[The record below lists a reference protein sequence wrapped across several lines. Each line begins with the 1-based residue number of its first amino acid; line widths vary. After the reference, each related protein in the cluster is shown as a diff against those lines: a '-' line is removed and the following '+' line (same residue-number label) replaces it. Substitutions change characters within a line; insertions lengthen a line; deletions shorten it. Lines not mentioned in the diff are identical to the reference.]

1 MNLIENLN
9 PEESLIAYLL
19 RRYYWN
25 CKNSELT
32 NTADIHYLFHHPY
45 TKRLKDFGKEL
56 RRYINDGL
64 ITEENID
71 EMYETVVEKIKKKSI
86 EQLNDKYTLYRGVLL
101 PQNQKIY
108 KQMYIYESWTDNL
121 SIATQFS
128 SNFIKLKSGLQ
139 GVVLKKEILKEQI
152 LTTYFFNEFWKIL
165 DESDQNQHEYIVY
178 DLKEFELNEK
188 NCIKY

>member
-1 MNLIENLN
+1 MINIQINKKRFRHQPRCSCENKISSKRLCLERNTRN
-9 PEESLIAYLL
+9 PERGNLYLVFFGRLVRLSNL
-19 RRYYWN
+19 RN
-25 CKNSELT
+25 PTDLSVGGC
-32 NTADIHYLFHHPY
+32 
-45 TKRLKDFGKEL
+45 
-56 RRYINDGL
+56 
-64 ITEENID
+64 
-71 EMYETVVEKIKKKSI
+71 
-86 EQLNDKYTLYRGVLL
+86 Q
-101 PQNQKIY
+101 
-108 KQMYIYESWTDNL
+108 ESWTDNL
-121 SIATQFS
+121 SIVTQFS

>member
-1 MNLIENLN
+1 M
-9 PEESLIAYLL
+9 
-19 RRYYWN
+19 
-25 CKNSELT
+25 T

-71 EMYETVVEKIKKKSI
+71 KMCEIVVKKIKKKSI
-86 EQLNDKYTLYRGVLL
+86 ELLNDKYTLYRGVLL
-101 PQNQKIY
+101 PQNQKTY
-108 KQMYIYESWTDNL
+108 KQMYVYESWTDDL

-139 GVVLKKEILKEQI
+139 GVVLKKDILKEQI
-152 LTTYFFNEFWKIL
+152 LTTYFLNEYWKIL
-165 DESDQNQHEYIVY
+165 DESDQTQQEYIVY
-178 DLKEFELNEK
+178 NLKEFELNEK

>member
-1 MNLIENLN
+1 M
-9 PEESLIAYLL
+9 
-19 RRYYWN
+19 
-25 CKNSELT
+25 
-32 NTADIHYLFHHPY
+32 D
-45 TKRLKDFGKEL
+45 
-56 RRYINDGL
+56 
-64 ITEENID
+64 
-71 EMYETVVEKIKKKSI
+71 KSVGGC
-86 EQLNDKYTLYRGVLL
+86 Q
-101 PQNQKIY
+101 
-108 KQMYIYESWTDNL
+108 ESWTDNL